1 MLEWSSKGIFR
12 MILNPFYIDKVKI
25 FNQQRHNYYS
35 GFFSH
40 ISNEKTYLKTEI
52 IEVFVATVG

>member
-1 MLEWSSKGIFR
+1 

-40 ISNEKTYLKTEI
+40 TYFK
-52 IEVFVATVG
+52 